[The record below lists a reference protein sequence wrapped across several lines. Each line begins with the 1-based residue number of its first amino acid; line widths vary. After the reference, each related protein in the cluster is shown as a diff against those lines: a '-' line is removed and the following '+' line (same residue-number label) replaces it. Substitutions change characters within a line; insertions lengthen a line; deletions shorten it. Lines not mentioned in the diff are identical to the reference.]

1 MKTYNHLFETLEN
14 FNDFL
19 DGIMLDRN
27 RQILL
32 RIHSTIHTAD
42 MMEDLAAK
50 LKELLPNA
58 VMIGCS
64 ASHVICEGK
73 ILQGVCLLSLTVFE
87 QCELRIG
94 MFSCEQEPGVEKAGE
109 ALGKEVSNEL
119 VKGDKG
125 MMLTFFPL
133 SYYKTAKF
141 VEQMDRL
148 NKGLHMIGGVAYV
161 AEGAHSDAGERAY
174 VLGQTETSVNK
185 MAAVMLVSPK
195 LFIYEN
201 VICGAEGV
209 GRSYEVTKV
218 HEHFVDEI
226 EGDDAAKWYQGV
238 LGREELEKDP
248 TLASL
253 FPLVLEETQTAYNV
267 VYELADT
274 LPEPYKSEKR
284 DRINVFSEIS
294 EGMKFG
300 LGYFAPQRIVDQ
312 LSSAYEELGD
322 APVETL
328 FAYECLSRMW
338 MLHDC
343 ASWEIGQFY
352 TTNISGAILAGEI
365 GNLRG
370 KNIYGN
376 ATFMLAGLSENEN
389 ARLILKEKGLKD
401 VSGLQHENMQI
412 INYLLMTGNRQLS
425 KQLSLQR
432 DKMKQAMF
440 YQEML
445 GLDNQAKYIYDRDSH
460 HLDKL
465 AVFSLKNE
473 RMIRLFLGQEVFWS
487 ELKTVYENLKEYMAQ
502 KKGAFVDTLHFYSY
516 GDNGLLI
523 AAEETLTDDGD
534 FVECIKTAHE
544 FMNRAVCRDFKLSYE
559 CAVVM
564 HEEDALQKADT
575 ALQYGAKSKNP
586 FVIYNQLQE
595 EVADMKE
602 EIRILQVVREALA
615 QDGIVPYFQGIYDNR
630 KGRIEMY
637 EALIRIRDA
646 QGNLYYPGQFLS
658 IAKEYDLYGA
668 LSVIMVKKVMSMF
681 LHKNVKVTIN
691 LNVQDIYDED
701 MIEMIFQHLK
711 LADHPENFVFE
722 LVESEEVTDYQ
733 YVEQFAESIHNHGA
747 KIAID
752 DFGSGFSNLL
762 HIIKINADI
771 LKIDGEIIKVIGQD
785 ENCREFVTMINGWC
799 KNTGKEVIG
808 EFVENENI
816 QQIMEKIG
824 IAHSQGYYFAKPA
837 GWEDIAEKIN

>member
-1 MKTYNHLFETLEN
+1 
-14 FNDFL
+14 
-19 DGIMLDRN
+19 
-27 RQILL
+27 
-32 RIHSTIHTAD
+32 
-42 MMEDLAAK
+42 MMEELATK

-64 ASHVICEGK
+64 TSHVICEGK

-87 QCELRIG
+87 QCTIRIG
-94 MFSCEQEPGVEKAGE
+94 MFGCEGENGLEKDGE
-109 ALGKEVSNEL
+109 ALSTEVSNSL

-125 MMLTFFPL
+125 LMLTFFPL

-141 VEQMDRL
+141 VEHMDRL
-148 NKGLHMIGGVAYV
+148 NEGLQMIGGVAYV
-161 AEGAHSDAGERAY
+161 ADGTLSEAGAKAY
-174 VLGQTETSVNK
+174 VLGQTEAAVNK

-195 LFIYEN
+195 LSIYEN
-201 VICGAEGV
+201 VICGAESV
-209 GRSYEVTKV
+209 GRSHEVTKV
-218 HEHFVDEI
+218 HDHFVDEI
-226 EGDDAAKWYQGV
+226 ENTDAAKWYQEM

-248 TLASL
+248 TLASI

-267 VYELADT
+267 VYEPAAT
-274 LPEPYKSEKR
+274 LPDPWKSENR
-284 DRINVFSEIS
+284 DRINLFTEIS
-294 EGMKFG
+294 AGMKFG

-312 LSSAYEELGD
+312 LSSTYEELKE

-328 FAYECLSRMW
+328 FAYNCLSRMW
-338 MLHDC
+338 MLHNC
-343 ASWEIGQFY
+343 AAWEIGQFY
-352 TTNISGAILAGEI
+352 TTNISGAVMAGEI
-365 GNLRG
+365 GNLKG

-376 ATFMLAGLSENEN
+376 ATFMIAGLSENEN

-412 INYLLMTGNRQLS
+412 INYLLMTGNKQLTE
-425 KQLSLQR
+425 QLSLQR

-440 YQEML
+440 YQEVL
-445 GLDNQAKYIYDRDSH
+445 GLDNQAKYIYDKDSLP
-460 HLDKL
+460 LDKL

-487 ELKTVYENLKEYMAQ
+487 ELKTIYEKLKEHLSENETACVN
-502 KKGAFVDTLHFYSY
+502 ALHFYSY
-516 GDNGLLI
+516 GENGLLI
-523 AAEETLTDDGD
+523 AAEDSLKDVGI
-534 FVECIKTAHE
+534 FVECIKTAYD
-544 FMNRAVCRDFKLSYE
+544 FLNGIVCRDFKLSYE
-559 CAVVM
+559 CAIVM
-564 HEEDALQKADT
+564 SEEAALQKADT
-575 ALQYGAKSKNP
+575 ALQYGAKNKNP
-586 FVIYNQLQE
+586 FVIYNQVQE
-595 EVADMKE
+595 EVGDMKE
-602 EIRILQVVREALA
+602 EMRILQVVREALA
-615 QDGIVPYFQGIYDNR
+615 QDGIAPYFQGIYDNR

-637 EALIRIRDA
+637 EALIRIRDT

-668 LSVIMVKKVMSMF
+668 LSVSMVKKVMSMF

-691 LNVQDIYDED
+691 LNIQDIYDED
-701 MIEMIFQHLK
+701 MIEMIFHYLK
-711 LADHPENFVFE
+711 QADYPENFVFE

-733 YVEQFAESIHNHGA
+733 YVEQFAESIHDHGA

-771 LKIDGEIIKVIGQD
+771 LKIDGEIIKVICQD

-799 KNTGKEVIG
+799 KNKGKEVIG

-824 IAHSQGYYFAKPA
+824 IAYSQGYYFAKPER
-837 GWEDIAEKIN
+837 WEDIAG

>member
-1 MKTYNHLFETLEN
+1 
-14 FNDFL
+14 
-19 DGIMLDRN
+19 
-27 RQILL
+27 
-32 RIHSTIHTAD
+32 
-42 MMEDLAAK
+42 
-50 LKELLPNA
+50 
-58 VMIGCS
+58 
-64 ASHVICEGK
+64 
-73 ILQGVCLLSLTVFE
+73 
-87 QCELRIG
+87 
-94 MFSCEQEPGVEKAGE
+94 
-109 ALGKEVSNEL
+109 
-119 VKGDKG
+119 
-125 MMLTFFPL
+125 
-133 SYYKTAKF
+133 
-141 VEQMDRL
+141 
-148 NKGLHMIGGVAYV
+148 
-161 AEGAHSDAGERAY
+161 
-174 VLGQTETSVNK
+174 
-185 MAAVMLVSPK
+185 
-195 LFIYEN
+195 
-201 VICGAEGV
+201 
-209 GRSYEVTKV
+209 
-218 HEHFVDEI
+218 
-226 EGDDAAKWYQGV
+226 
-238 LGREELEKDP
+238 
-248 TLASL
+248 
-253 FPLVLEETQTAYNV
+253 
-267 VYELADT
+267 
-274 LPEPYKSEKR
+274 
-284 DRINVFSEIS
+284 
-294 EGMKFG
+294 
-300 LGYFAPQRIVDQ
+300 
-312 LSSAYEELGD
+312 
-322 APVETL
+322 
-328 FAYECLSRMW
+328 
-338 MLHDC
+338 
-343 ASWEIGQFY
+343 
-352 TTNISGAILAGEI
+352 
-365 GNLRG
+365 
-370 KNIYGN
+370 
-376 ATFMLAGLSENEN
+376 
-389 ARLILKEKGLKD
+389 
-401 VSGLQHENMQI
+401 
-412 INYLLMTGNRQLS
+412 
-425 KQLSLQR
+425 
-432 DKMKQAMF
+432 MKQAMF

-544 FMNRAVCRDFKLSYE
+544 FMNRTVCRDFKLSYE
-559 CAVVM
+559 CAIVM

-668 LSVIMVKKVMSMF
+668 LSVIMVKKVMGMF

-837 GWEDIAEKIN
+837 GWEDIAGKIN